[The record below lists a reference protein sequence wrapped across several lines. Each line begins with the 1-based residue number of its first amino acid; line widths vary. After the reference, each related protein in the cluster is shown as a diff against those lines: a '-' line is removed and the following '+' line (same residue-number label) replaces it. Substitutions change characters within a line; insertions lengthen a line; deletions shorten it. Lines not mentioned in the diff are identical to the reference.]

1 MAWTKPLHSRGAV
14 NSAGDSLAALLDNTS
29 EHDLAVINNW
39 RAAHS
44 YPLQV
49 LKMALL
55 TRAKRIDARALV
67 AQRLK
72 RLSSIAL
79 KLRRNPGMQLA
90 RMHDIGGCRG
100 VVRSVGELDRLVFL
114 YRKTMAKNPTGRP
127 ECARL
132 YDYVSDPKPDGY
144 RSIHLVFKYQT
155 KARRLAIYNDL
166 RIEVQLRTR
175 LQHAWA
181 TAVETVSTFTGQAL
195 KSNIGSDD
203 WKRFF
208 ALVGS
213 AIARRERRPLVPGTP
228 TEKTAL
234 TAELKKLTRD
244 LKIFSVLRGWSA
256 TVSMVRPSKDDHIFL
271 LVLNMTAWRID
282 ITGFHRRD
290 LAAASEA
297 YLGAEKANVDNPE
310 IQVVLVSVESIQSLR
325 SAYPNYY
332 LDTRQFINVVKKA
345 IS

>member
-1 MAWTKPLHSRGAV
+1 MAWTKPQYSRGAV
-14 NSAGDSLAALLDNTS
+14 NAAGDSLAQLLDNTP
-29 EHDLAVINNW
+29 EEQLAIINNW
-39 RAAHS
+39 RASHS

-55 TRAKRIDARALV
+55 TRAKRIDQRALV

-79 KLRRNPGMQLA
+79 KLRRNPDMQLA
-90 RMHDIGGCRG
+90 RMHDIGGCRA
-100 VVRSVGELDRLVFL
+100 VVRSVRDLDRLVTL
-114 YRKTMAKNPTGRP
+114 YKRVMAKNPAGRP
-127 ECARL
+127 ECVRL
-132 YDYVSDPKPDGY
+132 YDYVANPKQDGY
-144 RSIHLVFKYQT
+144 RSVHLVFKYRT
-155 KARRLAIYNDL
+155 KARKLIAYNDL

-195 KSNIGSDD
+195 KSNIGSAD

-213 AIARRERRPLVPGTP
+213 AIAQRERRPPVPGTP
-228 TEKTAL
+228 VAREDLVSELNAL
-234 TAELKKLTRD
+234 INS
-244 LKIFSVLRGWSA
+244 LKIFSALEGWSA
-256 TVSMVRPSKDDHIFL
+256 TVRMVHPKKEDHIFL
-271 LVLNMTAWRID
+271 LVLDTKEFTVQIR
-282 ITGFHRRD
+282 GFHRRN
-290 LAAASEA
+290 LGAASEA
-297 YLGAEKANVDNPE
+297 YLAAEKEHVDNAE
-310 IQVVLVSVESIQSLR
+310 VQVVLVSVESIQALR

-332 LDTRQFINVVKKA
+332 LDTKQFINVVRKA